1 MKNKVTRFF
10 DIELRQQEENSNR
23 VAGVA
28 VVFDQETDM
37 GWYTEKIDRHAFDET
52 DMSDVVLNM
61 NHDNNLLLA
70 GTRNGS
76 LQLQVSDSGIYQ
88 ESEIIN
94 TNTGEDVMKL
104 VRAGLLSKQS
114 FAFVIADGGDQWT
127 TIEGREHRTIT
138 KIEKLYDVSLVTF
151 PAYSQTSVFARS
163 EGEDELAKAHKAQL
177 EKRQEQDKRM
187 EAILNGKNLIKR
199 NG

>member
-1 MKNKVTRFF
+1 MKNKITRYF
-10 DIELRQQEENSNR
+10 DVELRELEDNSNR

-28 VVFDQETDM
+28 VVFDQDTDM
-37 GWYTEKIDRHAFDET
+37 GWYTERIDRHAFDET

-76 LQLQVSDSGIYQ
+76 LRLQVSDSGVYQ

-104 VRAGLLSKQS
+104 VRSGLLSKQS

-127 TIEGREHRTIT
+127 TIDGREHRTIT
-138 KIEKLYDVSLVTF
+138 KIEKLFDVSLVTF
-151 PAYSQTSVFARS
+151 PAYAQTSVFARS
-163 EGEDELAKAHKAQL
+163 EGKDELAEAHKAEM
-177 EKRQEQDKRM
+177 EKRAEQDKKW
-187 EAILNGKNLIKR
+187 EEIISGKNLIK
-199 NG
+199 

>member
-1 MKNKVTRFF
+1 MKNKITRYF
-10 DIELRQQEENSNR
+10 DIELRELEENSNR

-28 VVFDQETDM
+28 VVFDQDTNM
-37 GWYTEKIDRHAFDET
+37 GWYTERIDRHAFDET
-52 DMSDVVLNM
+52 DMTDVVLNM

-76 LQLQVSDSGIYQ
+76 LRLQVSDSGVYQ

-104 VRAGLLSKQS
+104 VRSGLLSKQS
-114 FAFVIADGGDQWT
+114 FAFVIAEGGDQWT
-127 TIEGREHRTIT
+127 TIDGREHRTIT

-151 PAYSQTSVFARS
+151 PAYAQTTLFARS
-163 EGEDELAKAHKAQL
+163 EGEDELAKKHKEEL
-177 EKRQEQDKRM
+177 EKRALQEKKW
-187 EAILNGKNLIKR
+187 EEITGGKNLIK
-199 NG
+199 